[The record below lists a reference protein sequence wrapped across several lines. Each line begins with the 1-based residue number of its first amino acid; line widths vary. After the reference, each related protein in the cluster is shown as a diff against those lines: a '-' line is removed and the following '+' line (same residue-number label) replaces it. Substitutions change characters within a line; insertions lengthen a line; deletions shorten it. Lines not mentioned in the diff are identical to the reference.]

1 MLLPPQNVPYT
12 VTLATRY
19 GQMLVNRYDTNQA
32 NALFKTAEAFDR
44 AEVQLFIDLAAR
56 LPEGTTFLDIGANFG
71 VFSLAVAQVLAQR
84 GGKVHAFEAQRVIAY
99 MLCGTTALNSLENLY
114 VHHLAVGDTAG
125 GKIDIPSFDYRKVS
139 SFGSIEFGGT
149 QNEYIG
155 QPPQA
160 PSGDQVALCR
170 IDDFGFE
177 NVGLVKIDVEGMEA
191 AVLRGAATLLAR
203 DHPWVLVEWL
213 KSERAGLA
221 GFFEN
226 LQYRVYRLGGNLLCV
241 PPNTPITIQNDMPDW
256 RS

>member
-1 MLLPPQNVPYT
+1 MLLPQPAVPYT
-12 VTLATRY
+12 VILPTRY

-44 AEVQLFIDLAAR
+44 AEVQLFIDLAGR
-56 LPEGTTFLDIGANFG
+56 LPAGTTCLDIGANFG
-71 VFSLAVAQVLAQR
+71 VFSLAVAQVLAAR

-125 GKIDIPSFDYRKVS
+125 GSIDIPSFDYRKVS

-155 QPPQA
+155 QPVQA
-160 PSGDQVALCR
+160 PSGDKVALCR
-170 IDDFGFE
+170 IDDLGFAH
-177 NVGLVKIDVEGMEA
+177 VGLVKIDVEGMEA

-203 DHPWVLVEWL
+203 DRPWVLVEWL
-213 KSERAGLA
+213 KSDRAELA
-221 GFFEN
+221 GFFEQ
-226 LQYRVYRLGGNLLCV
+226 LDYKVYRLGGNLLCV
-241 PPNTPITIQNDMPDW
+241 PPNTPIAMQTEMPDW